1 MNGFTFSDAV
11 RTALA
16 HAHEEAARL
25 RYEFVGTEHILLGL
39 LHDQDNLA
47 VQVLRRQE
55 VSVDEV
61 RAEVEREAKPSE
73 LEETG
78 PDLPYSHR
86 SKRTLEEAMAEARN
100 MGDNQLDT
108 GHLLLG
114 LVRDKRDLG
123 AQVLNALGVSRDS
136 ARVVYRELRDAGKAD
151 PAAAGAPPA
160 TRGSGRPPSPAAG
173 VDAWYMLE
181 MLANVPRYAPVFKS
195 HGIDVKKLVDD
206 IRRADEQQ

>member
-11 RTALA
+11 RSALG

-25 RYEFVGTEHILLGL
+25 HYEYVGTEHILLGL
-39 LHDQDNLA
+39 LHDEENLA
-47 VQVLRRQE
+47 VQVLRRQQ

-61 RAEVEREAKPSE
+61 RAEVEREAKPSD

-100 MGDNQLDT
+100 MGDNYLDT

-136 ARVVYRELRDAGKAD
+136 ARVVYRALRDAGKAD
-151 PAAAGAPPA
+151 PGGAGAPPA
-160 TRGSGRPPSPAAG
+160 ARGAGRPPSPGAG
-173 VDAWYMLE
+173 LEAWYMLE
-181 MLANVPRYAPVFKS
+181 MLANNFRYAPVFQS
-195 HGIDVKKLVDD
+195 HGIDVKKLVED
-206 IRRADEQQ
+206 IRRVDEQQ